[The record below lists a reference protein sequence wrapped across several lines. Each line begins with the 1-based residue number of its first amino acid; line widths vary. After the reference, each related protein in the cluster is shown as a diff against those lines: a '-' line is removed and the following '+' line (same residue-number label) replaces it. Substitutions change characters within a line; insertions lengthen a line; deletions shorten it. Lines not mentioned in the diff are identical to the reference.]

1 MQKNLKLL
9 IIILSIL
16 SGVLALKSFLP
27 QFLPTTSPY
36 TEKIKDIKK
45 ENVTSLSVSKL
56 SESVKLE
63 KVGDTWK
70 ADGKKA
76 DKNKIDDLLNG
87 LLSDD
92 LPELISQTDS
102 RHKELEL
109 TGDFATQVKI
119 NDGLTVFLGKSAKG
133 AGIYVRFETDNNVYL
148 VKNLYSSSL
157 SPSLSYWADKTIL
170 AIDQVK
176 LRKLEFTQNKKN
188 FILVNKDN
196 KWVEEKTGREPN
208 KDKLDPVLT
217 SLSSLTAES
226 LVSTESSKVYPSTAQ
241 IVMTVEYDGGNET
254 LNFYQGKNDYK
265 VVRDSDKEEFIVT
278 NSTAEKFLS
287 YLFAPL
293 IK

>member
-9 IIILSIL
+9 FIILSIL

-109 TGDFATQVKI
+109 TSDLGTQVKI
-119 NDGLTVFLGKSAKG
+119 NDGLTVFLG
-133 AGIYVRFETDNNVYL
+133 
-148 VKNLYSSSL
+148 
-157 SPSLSYWADKTIL
+157 
-170 AIDQVK
+170 
-176 LRKLEFTQNKKN
+176 
-188 FILVNKDN
+188 
-196 KWVEEKTGREPN
+196 
-208 KDKLDPVLT
+208 
-217 SLSSLTAES
+217 
-226 LVSTESSKVYPSTAQ
+226 
-241 IVMTVEYDGGNET
+241 
-254 LNFYQGKNDYK
+254 
-265 VVRDSDKEEFIVT
+265 
-278 NSTAEKFLS
+278 
-287 YLFAPL
+287 
-293 IK
+293 